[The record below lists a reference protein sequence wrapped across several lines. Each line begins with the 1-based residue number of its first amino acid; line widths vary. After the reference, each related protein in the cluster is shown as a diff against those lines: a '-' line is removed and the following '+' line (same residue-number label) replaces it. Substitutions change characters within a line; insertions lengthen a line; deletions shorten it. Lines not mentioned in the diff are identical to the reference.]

1 MDIGNFLG
9 GDGGILGT
17 LSTIMFFLFLI
28 YYQKIL
34 MIQTVWKAEKD
45 LKVLEEYD
53 RKAEKCIFKKLG
65 KNATKKNKESV
76 KNFMDF
82 FVSGPVD
89 LDPYGIMSKIEH
101 VMDRSEKRFKYF
113 VNQIAPKASKEEKAN
128 LRFGIIGAIG
138 VHQIYKIV
146 RHLII
151 SVKKNNNIQMVM
163 LLQIYLPMLTKLA
176 KSQVKATQAFVE
188 GIPIG
193 DAIGPI
199 VAASYKTK
207 VGIEVANDIMVSKE
221 KIAKK
226 DVFVMKA
233 LGPGSALGKIGH
245 GVEKIVK
252 KEKIEYIIT
261 VDAAGKLE
269 GETTGSI
276 AEGVGVAMGGI
287 GVERSRIENV
297 AVKLDIPMDGIVIKM
312 SPEEASIPIKKDVF
326 KALKNARDVVERT
339 LTETK
344 AKKILLIGVGN
355 TCGVGNTKK
364 SLEGLDKKLKTVW
377 TVQKKEEDEEK
388 KKNSK
393 WSN

>member
-9 GDGGILGT
+9 GDGGIMGT
-17 LSTIMFFLFLI
+17 LSTILFFLFLI

-45 LKVLEEYD
+45 LKVIEEYD
-53 RKAEKCIFKKLG
+53 KKAESYIFKKLG
-65 KNATKKNKESV
+65 KNATKKTKDSV

-101 VMDRSEKRFKYF
+101 VMDRSEKRFQYF
-113 VNQIAPKASKEEKAN
+113 VEQIAPKATKEEKAN

-163 LLQIYLPMLTKLA
+163 LLQIYLPILSKMA

-207 VGIEVANDIMVSKE
+207 AGSEIANDIMVSKE

-226 DVFVMKA
+226 DVFIMKA

-245 GVEKIVK
+245 GVESLVK
-252 KEKIEYIIT
+252 KEKIDYIIT

-269 GETTGSI
+269 GEKTGSI

-287 GVERSRIENV
+287 GVERSRIEDI
-297 AVKLDIPMDGIVIKM
+297 AVKRDIPMDGIVIKM
-312 SPEEASIPIKKDVF
+312 SPEEASIPIKKTVF
-326 KALKNARDVVERT
+326 MALKNAREVVERT
-339 LTETK
+339 ITETK
-344 AKKILLIGVGN
+344 SKKILLIGVGN
-355 TCGVGNTKK
+355 TCGIGNTKK
-364 SLEGLDKKLKTVW
+364 SLEGLDIKLKPVW
-377 TVQKKEEDEEK
+377 ASQKKEDDKNK

-393 WSN
+393 WTD